1 MTPQGMES
9 IIVSADRIPR
19 QRTTLYGDAE
29 AAIRQRSFDSAAAR
43 MSANGH
49 QERVRLAAHS

>member
-1 MTPQGMES
+1 MES

-43 MSANGH
+43 MSANGRREGVH
-49 QERVRLAAHS
+49 LAAHS